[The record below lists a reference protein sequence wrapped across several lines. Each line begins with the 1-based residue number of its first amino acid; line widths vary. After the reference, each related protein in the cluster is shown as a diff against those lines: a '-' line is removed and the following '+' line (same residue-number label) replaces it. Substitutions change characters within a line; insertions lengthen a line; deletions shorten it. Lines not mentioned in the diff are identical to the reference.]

1 MFAADTATMDI
12 EGGTEEEGMAGVYI
26 THLPRR

>member
-1 MFAADTATMDI
+1 VTATMGV

-26 THLPRR
+26 TRLPRR